1 MEIIMEAKEITTL
14 QVEQSEVLRYLRWPM
29 TKPLPPDLA
38 NDLAQAEAAVLAAAQ
53 PRFVYKQFA
62 LLPED
67 DVVVGRSLQGASLR
81 LAGRDI
87 ACLLRGCSACL
98 LLAASL
104 GRAVD
109 ELIRRAQIRD
119 VGQALLLDACASAA
133 VENLLEQLQAGL
145 TAELQE
151 QGWQLTARFSPGYGD
166 LPLDCQAQF
175 CATLD
180 AARRIGLTVSSSG
193 LLLPRKSVTAVIG
206 LAQQELRAEQRD
218 LSRHNCAACRLL
230 DCPYRRK

>member
-1 MEIIMEAKEITTL
+1 MY
-14 QVEQSEVLRYLRWPM
+14 RP
-29 TKPLPPDLA
+29 
-38 NDLAQAEAAVLAAAQ
+38 
-53 PRFVYKQFA
+53 
-62 LLPED
+62 
-67 DVVVGRSLQGASLR
+67 
-81 LAGRDI
+81 
-87 ACLLRGCSACL
+87 
-98 LLAASL
+98 
-104 GRAVD
+104 
-109 ELIRRAQIRD
+109 

>member
-1 MEIIMEAKEITTL
+1 MPSYNI
-14 QVEQSEVLRYLRWPM
+14 
-29 TKPLPPDLA
+29 
-38 NDLAQAEAAVLAAAQ
+38 AEK
-53 PRFVYKQFA
+53 FVSING
-62 LLPED
+62 E
-67 DVVVGRSLQGASLR
+67 G
-81 LAGRDI
+81 
-87 ACLLRGCSACL
+87 
-98 LLAASL
+98 
-104 GRAVD
+104 
-109 ELIRRAQIRD
+109 RRAGQLAVFIRFFGCNLRCSYCD
-119 VGQALLLDACASAA
+119 TAWAWPDNIPTNGPGEQLSNDEIYQFIKQSKVRNVTLTGGEPLRQPHILT
-133 VENLLEQLQAGL
+133 LLEQLQAGL
-145 TAELQE
+145 AAELQE